1 MAAANEKDE
10 PAMTTPPKMKRTGSF
25 LSRSLL
31 GRSMTTLIM
40 ITALASLTGSLG
52 GWIMLS
58 EVMADQRIHEAEGR
72 SRVAVAALRDVY
84 TYVAVET
91 GPNGMPERIK
101 TDKPIGDEASL
112 LLTGLDPAD
121 VAMAVAQRA
130 FGETWLM
137 GKQADGG
144 FLPLVTS
151 ARRATAGFPLTVAD
165 PVIAMMAKGS
175 AAVGFMTL
183 SGERHFVSAIPV
195 VTQAGG
201 VIGAVII
208 SAGQEAQLR
217 QAEWALTRNALLI
230 LIVTLAAAV
239 LVGFYSFRRQF
250 RPVPLLI
257 QSTQA
262 IAREEID
269 TRVRFQSRIDEL
281 GALARALEDLRL
293 GMADRIRLREAE
305 EIQRREAERR
315 LTMDS
320 AIARFRTEIDR
331 ALAETRKSGR
341 QVRDMSGSL
350 GASVGNSQAQAR
362 SVEGAASEASEN
374 VASVAGSARALS
386 QMIATIAA
394 RADHSIEVV
403 NRSRQIGE
411 QSRTRTADL
420 VKAADQIGSAVTLI
434 RQIAEQTNLLALN
447 ATIEA
452 ARAGD
457 AGRGFAVVASE
468 VKTLATQSAEA
479 TNGIAEQVQGIQTAT
494 RQVVEAAREMEGVL
508 ADIGAVSH
516 QIADAVRQQ
525 DAATGQIAHA
535 AGSAE
540 DRMGGIRTDMGQI
553 GALIEQTS
561 VATAELE
568 RIAGALAHSE
578 DQLATAISDFLG
590 TVADTDRT
598 VAA

>member
-1 MAAANEKDE
+1 
-10 PAMTTPPKMKRTGSF
+10 MTTPPKMKRTGSF

-91 GPNGMPERIK
+91 GPTGMPERIK

-121 VAMAVAQRA
+121 VVMAVAQRA

-144 FLPLVTS
+144 LQPLVTS
-151 ARRATAGFPLTVAD
+151 SRRATTGFPLTAAD
-165 PVIAMMAKGS
+165 PVIARMMQGS
-175 AAVGFMTL
+175 ATVGFMTL

-195 VTQAGG
+195 VTQAGS

-208 SAGQEAQLR
+208 SAGREAQLR
-217 QAEWALTRNALLI
+217 QAEWALTRNALVI

>member
-1 MAAANEKDE
+1 
-10 PAMTTPPKMKRTGSF
+10 MTTPSQIKRAGPF
-25 LSRSLL
+25 LRRSLL
-31 GRSMTTLIM
+31 ARSMTTLIM

-58 EVMADQRIHEAEGR
+58 QVMADQRVNEAESR
-72 SRVAVAALRDVY
+72 SRVAIAALRDVY

-91 GPNGMPERIK
+91 GANGMPERIK

-112 LLTGLDPAD
+112 LITGLDPAD
-121 VAMAVAQRA
+121 VVMAVAQRA

-137 GKQADGG
+137 SKQADGG
-144 FLPLVTS
+144 FQPLVTS
-151 ARRATAGFPLTVAD
+151 ARRARTGFPLSAAD
-165 PVIAMMAKGS
+165 PVIAAMSKGT
-175 AAVGFMTL
+175 AGVGFITL
-183 SGERHFVSAIPV
+183 AGERHFVSAIPV
-195 VTQAGG
+195 VTQAGS
-201 VIGAVII
+201 VLGAILI

-217 QAEWALTRNALLI
+217 QAEWTLTRNALII
-230 LIVTLAAAV
+230 LIGTLAAAV

-269 TRVRFQSRIDEL
+269 TRVRFQSRVDEL
-281 GALARALEDLRL
+281 GTLARALEDLRL

-315 LTMDS
+315 QIMDS

-331 ALAETRKSGR
+331 ALAATRKSGR

-494 RQVVEAAREMEGVL
+494 KQVVDAAREMEGVL

-568 RIAGALAHSE
+568 RIAGALAQSE
-578 DQLATAISDFLG
+578 DQLATAIQDFLG

-598 VAA
+598 TAA